1 MKKKH
6 SPEFIAFYLLFLSGT
21 YLAAS
26 LLARYRGE
34 FLSRKKLTK
43 DEVDVLLAW
52 FAEDVMRTV
61 EREVKSVEE
70 EIRQKY
76 PAAQYIELEP
86 DSSKMTLFHAIDE
99 GQAVKTYKNDEIEA
113 LHEMQQY
120 INLKLPLKKF
130 KKNIKGKKKV

>member
-1 MKKKH
+1 M
-6 SPEFIAFYLLFLSGT
+6 LT
-21 YLAAS
+21 
-26 LLARYRGE
+26 RYRGE

-99 GQAVKTYKNDEIEA
+99 GRAEKAYENDEIEA

-130 KKNIKGKKKV
+130 KKNKQGKRKVS